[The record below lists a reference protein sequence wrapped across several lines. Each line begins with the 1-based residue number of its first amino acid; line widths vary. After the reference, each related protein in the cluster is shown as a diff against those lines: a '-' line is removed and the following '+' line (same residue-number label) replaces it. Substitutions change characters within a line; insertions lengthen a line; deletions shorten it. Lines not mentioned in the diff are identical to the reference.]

1 MCSLLVSASF
11 LFSFSLSL
19 RGIEL
24 YFELLNICHYYINI
38 ISDVIP
44 IFLCCRSLFVPYFKY
59 MLEGCVRHLTD
70 VGDAKTSGLTPKKKK
85 AKIQEARNVK
95 EENSVLSLRS
105 WHLRALVIS
114 SLHKCFLYDTGS
126 LKFLDSSNFQASQ
139 SLLLLP
145 QFSRTLYIY
154 IYIYIFDK

>member
-1 MCSLLVSASF
+1 M
-11 LFSFSLSL
+11 
-19 RGIEL
+19 
-24 YFELLNICHYYINI
+24 CHYYVNI

-59 MLEGCVRHLTD
+59 MLEGCVHHLTD
-70 VGDAKTSGLTPKKKK
+70 AGEAKTSGLTQKKKK
-85 AKIQEARNVK
+85 AKIQEAGNIK
-95 EENSVLSLRS
+95 GENSVLSLRS

-139 SLLLLP
+139 SLSLLP
-145 QFSRTLYIY
+145 QFFRTLCVYIY
-154 IYIYIFDK
+154 IYILISSSSLYYFSQYRS